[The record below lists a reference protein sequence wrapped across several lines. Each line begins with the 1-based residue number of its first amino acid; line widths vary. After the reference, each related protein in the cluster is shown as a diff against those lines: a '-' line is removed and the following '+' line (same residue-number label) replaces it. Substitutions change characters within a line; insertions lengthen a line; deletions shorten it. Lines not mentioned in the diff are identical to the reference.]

1 MVTEVTGPLAPLLAE
16 GGAVILDGGLAT
28 ELERRGADLT
38 DALWS
43 ARLLLDDPGLI
54 ADVHRDYLAAGA
66 DVITTAS
73 YQASIEGFGRRG
85 LSVPA
90 ARNLIRLSAELAC
103 DARDRFW
110 EDAGGK
116 ARRHRPLVAGSIGPY
131 GAALADGSEYRG
143 RYRVSPE
150 ALRAFHQPRLEELAA
165 GGVDL
170 LALETFPSA
179 EEAILVLDLMRGWPE
194 MTAWVS
200 FSTSDEAHVAD
211 GQSVEAAVRSVA
223 GQHGVVAVGVNC
235 LPPARVEPLLG
246 RMHRI
251 TDLPLVAYPNSG
263 EDWDA
268 ARRCWVGA
276 VGEFDPQQ
284 DVPRWYGLGARLLGG
299 CCRTTPV
306 TIRAIRQAL
315 SSQISE
321 AGPS

>member
-1 MVTEVTGPLAPLLAE
+1 VTGVPGPLAPLLAD
-16 GGAVILDGGLAT
+16 GGAVVLDGGLAT

-54 ADVHRDYLAAGA
+54 AEVHQDYLAAGA
-66 DVITTAS
+66 DVIATAS

-85 LSVPA
+85 LTVPA
-90 ARNLIRLSAELAC
+90 ARDLIRLSAELAC

-110 EDAGGK
+110 EH
-116 ARRHRPLVAGSIGPY
+116 ARGTARPHRPLVAGSIGPY

-143 RYRVSPE
+143 RYQVSPD
-150 ALRAFHQPRLEELAA
+150 ALRAFHQPRLEALAA

-179 EEAILVLDLMRGWPE
+179 EEAMLVLDLMRGWPE

-211 GQSVEAAVRSVA
+211 GQPVEAAVRSVA
-223 GQHGVVAVGVNC
+223 GQRGVVAVGVNC
-235 LPPARVEPLLG
+235 LPPARVGRLLG
-246 RMHRI
+246 RMHRV

-268 ARRCWVGA
+268 VGRCWVGA
-276 VGEFDPQQ
+276 AGAIDPPQ

-299 CCRTTPV
+299 CCRTTPA

-315 SSQISE
+315 SSQIPGAS
-321 AGPS
+321 PS